1 MFSIKY
7 HSETALM
14 RRYIKMLE
22 RKDLAL
28 NHSMI
33 QDLAPLNAA
42 SGNVAFKYGTM
53 EQHSPV
59 CTIRSGARIPEMLN

>member
-1 MFSIKY
+1 M
-7 HSETALM
+7 
-14 RRYIKMLE
+14 RYIKMLE

-33 QDLAPLNAA
+33 SAGSWLVVAA

-53 EQHSPV
+53 EQRSPH
-59 CTIRSGARIPEMLN
+59 LH